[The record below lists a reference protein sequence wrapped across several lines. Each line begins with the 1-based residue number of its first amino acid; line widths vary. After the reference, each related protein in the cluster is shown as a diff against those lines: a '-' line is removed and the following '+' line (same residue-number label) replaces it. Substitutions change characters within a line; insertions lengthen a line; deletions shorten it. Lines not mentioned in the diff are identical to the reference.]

1 MTDRGQIRRVDYP
14 STETIYQ
21 DYINMI
27 TAQNRH
33 ISQMLHHFQTT
44 EVTMRRMLHAPPRP
58 LPITTTVLPDAEPDP
73 APVTRPEPG
82 RTEAVLRDFPRWE
95 TIFTRPN
102 LERFL
107 ASSPVP
113 VVPTREQVANASQVC
128 LFEDIHEPINSICP
142 ITQQPFSLRDPV
154 MRLTHCGHIFN
165 VTSINEWFSRHV
177 RCPVCRHDIRET
189 NPPPRTTPQP
199 TTEDETVN
207 DAVDITEEHDEE
219 VDDDPTQNRQEAEDD
234 SAELG
239 REIGAEL
246 ERNLLAT
253 LADTLNQELSR
264 SMNQPNEA
272 NLSSAGVTQRT
283 LESDGSGNIQYS
295 FRFGGN
301 RAQDQEP

>member
-1 MTDRGQIRRVDYP
+1 MTDRGQNRRLDYP

-27 TAQNRH
+27 TTQNRQ

-58 LPITTTVLPDAEPDP
+58 FPITTVLPDAEPEL
-73 APVTRPEPG
+73 APVVRPEPG
-82 RTEAVLRDFPRWE
+82 RTEAVLRDIPRWGS
-95 TIFTRPN
+95 IFTRPN

-113 VVPTREQVANASQVC
+113 IVPTREQVANASQVC
-128 LFEDIHEPINSICP
+128 LFEDIQEPINSICP

-189 NPPPRTTPQP
+189 VPPQSTTPQP
-199 TTEDETVN
+199 STEHEPAD
-207 DAVDITEEHDEE
+207 DAIDLTEENDEE
-219 VDDDPTQNRQEAEDD
+219 VLDPPPQENQDTSD
-234 SAELG
+234 GRTELN

-264 SMNQPNEA
+264 SMNQPDQA
-272 NLSSAGVTQRT
+272 NLSPEGVTQRII
-283 LESDGSGNIQYS
+283 ESDGSGNIQYS

-301 RAQDQEP
+301 RAPDQEQ

>member
-1 MTDRGQIRRVDYP
+1 
-14 STETIYQ
+14 
-21 DYINMI
+21 MI

-58 LPITTTVLPDAEPDP
+58 IPIPANTVLPSAEPDL
-73 APVTRPEPG
+73 APVIRSEPG
-82 RTEAVLRDFPRWE
+82 RTEAVLRDIPRWG

-102 LERFL
+102 LERFPS
-107 ASSPVP
+107 SSPVP
-113 VVPTREQVANASQVC
+113 IVPTREQVANASQVC
-128 LFEDIHEPINSICP
+128 LFEDIQEPINSICP

-165 VTSINEWFSRHV
+165 VASINEWFSRHV
-177 RCPVCRHDIRET
+177 RCPVCRHDIRDT
-189 NPPPRTTPQP
+189 VPPPRTTPLP
-199 TTEDETVN
+199 SDEV
-207 DAVDITEEHDEE
+207 E
-219 VDDDPTQNRQEAEDD
+219 VDDDVVEPNEQQEENQEQEADDAPTAQQDTEDD
-234 SAELG
+234 ASELG

-264 SMNQPNEA
+264 SLNQPNEA
-272 NLSSAGVTQRT
+272 RLSPAGVSQRT

-301 RAQDQEP
+301 RTPDQEP

>member
-1 MTDRGQIRRVDYP
+1 M
-14 STETIYQ
+14 
-21 DYINMI
+21 
-27 TAQNRH
+27 
-33 ISQMLHHFQTT
+33 
-44 EVTMRRMLHAPPRP
+44 
-58 LPITTTVLPDAEPDP
+58 LPDAEPEL
-73 APVTRPEPG
+73 APVVRPEPG
-82 RTEAVLRDFPRWE
+82 RTEAVLRDIPRWGS
-95 TIFTRPN
+95 IFTRPN

-113 VVPTREQVANASQVC
+113 IVPTREQVANASQVC
-128 LFEDIHEPINSICP
+128 LFEDIQEPINSICP

-189 NPPPRTTPQP
+189 VPPPSTTPQP
-199 TTEDETVN
+199 STEHEPAD
-207 DAVDITEEHDEE
+207 DAIDLTEENDEE
-219 VDDDPTQNRQEAEDD
+219 VLDPPPQENQDTSD
-234 SAELG
+234 GRTELN

-264 SMNQPNEA
+264 SMNQPDQA
-272 NLSSAGVTQRT
+272 NLSPEGVTQRII
-283 LESDGSGNIQYS
+283 ESDGSGNIQYS

-301 RAQDQEP
+301 RAPDQEQ